1 MWRRSSVS
9 SSGAPFFPTTLP
21 IGTIGDLLAGCAAML
36 ESEGVEEAH
45 REAREIVAAI
55 LDVPKFWAAANSVAD
70 ASPQVAR
77 SVIRA
82 AMLRAGG
89 MPLAYAVGR
98 ASFRHLTLDVDER
111 VLIPRVETEVLVERV
126 LERCTA
132 KTRTIADIG
141 TGSGAIALSLAFEA
155 EFERV
160 FATDVSLDAIHVAA
174 ANAASLAKSL
184 KSPVEFCHGSLLAP
198 LHGKKLDAI
207 VCNPPYVSFAEIA
220 DLPADVR
227 DWEPSLALLCPQDG
241 LAVTRELVRHAPDAL
256 ARRGLLALEVDTRRA
271 GTVAEM
277 IAVDGRYT
285 EVEVLLDLTGRE
297 RFVFARRV

>member
-1 MWRRSSVS
+1 VS
-9 SSGAPFFPTTLP
+9 KSGTPFFPTTLP
-21 IGTIGDLLAGCAAML
+21 IGTIGDLLAGCTAML
-36 ESEGVEEAH
+36 ESEGVAEAQ
-45 REAREIVAAI
+45 REAREIVAAV
-55 LDVPKFWAAANSVAD
+55 LDVPKFWAAANAVAD
-70 ASPQVAR
+70 ATPQVAR

-82 AMLRAGG
+82 AMKRAGG

-111 VLIPRVETEVLVERV
+111 VLIPRVETEVLVDRV
-126 LERCTA
+126 LERCTP

-160 FATDVSLDAIHVAA
+160 FASDVSLDAINVAA
-174 ANAASLAKSL
+174 ANAASLSKSL
-184 KSPVEFCHGSLLAP
+184 KSPVEFRNGSLLAP
-198 LHGKKLDAI
+198 LRGEKLDAI
-207 VCNPPYVSFAEIA
+207 VCNPPYISFAEITE
-220 DLPADVR
+220 LPADVR
-227 DWEPSLALLCPQDG
+227 DWEPSLALLCAQDG
-241 LAVTRELVRHAPDAL
+241 LSVTRELVRQAPAAL
-256 ARRGLLALEVDTRRA
+256 ARGGFLALEVDTVRA

-277 IAVDGRYT
+277 LAVDGRYS